1 MIPIQSSKY
10 SILSNL
16 PLFSIGVLF
25 VLCVASLG
33 KILYLDHF
41 SRSCGFVYVYSGQ
54 SQVKSSEYSPQSK
67 EQNPLQA
74 EQGHA

>member
-16 PLFSIGVLF
+16 PLFSIRVLF

-33 KILYLDHF
+33 EILYLYHF
-41 SRSCGFVYVYSGQ
+41 LVAAALFVLYLG
-54 SQVKSSEYSPQSK
+54 
-67 EQNPLQA
+67 
-74 EQGHA
+74 